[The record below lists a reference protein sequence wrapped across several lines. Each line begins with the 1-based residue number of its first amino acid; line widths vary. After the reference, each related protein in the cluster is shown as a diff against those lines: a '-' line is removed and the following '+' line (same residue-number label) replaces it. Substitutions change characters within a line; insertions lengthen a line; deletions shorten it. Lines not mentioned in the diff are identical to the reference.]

1 MLRAINL
8 SIARGGVPLLHGMS
22 FSVSHGEALLVRGA
36 NGIGKTSLLRCI
48 SGLQAPKSGSIELS
62 QTLAYA
68 GHLDG
73 IKGSL
78 SVMENLQFW
87 SHICGGSNPNLALET
102 YNLSDFAQR
111 PAANLSAGQKRRLG
125 LARLLVS
132 GAKLWVLDEPTVS
145 LDAKNV
151 LLFLRVLKDHLDGGG
166 AAVLSSHIDLNIKMK
181 AIDLIK
187 FKALK
192 SDWDYEFMELLE

>member
-1 MLRAINL
+1 
-8 SIARGGVPLLHGMS
+8 MS
-22 FSVSHGEALLVRGA
+22 FSVSHGEALLVRGE

-68 GHLDG
+68 AHVDG

-87 SHICGGSNPNLALET
+87 SHIYGGSNPKPALEA

-111 PAANLSAGQKRRLG
+111 PAGNLSAGQKRRLG
-125 LARLLVS
+125 LARLLVT

-181 AIDLIK
+181 AIDLIN

-192 SDWDYEFMELLE
+192 SDRNFEFMELLE

>member
-1 MLRAINL
+1 
-8 SIARGGVPLLHGMS
+8 LLHGMS
-22 FSVSHGEALLVRGA
+22 FSVSHGEALLVRGE

-68 GHLDG
+68 AHVDG

-87 SHICGGSNPNLALET
+87 SHIYGGSNPKPALET

-111 PAANLSAGQKRRLG
+111 PAGNLSAGQKRRLG

-151 LLFLRVLKDHLDGGG
+151 LLFLRVLRDHLDGGG

-181 AIDLIK
+181 AIDLIN
-187 FKALK
+187 FKVLK
-192 SDWDYEFMELLE
+192 SDRNFEFMELLE